1 MEELIREGVVRRGT
15 IFGITLQAMT
25 TQIAQQLGAPD
36 ARGVL
41 VTRVDSRS
49 EAAQSGLRR
58 GDVIV
63 AFNATNI
70 EGASQFLRLLGDAEI
85 GSTATLTI
93 LRDGRR
99 ATVRVPIQEAQPT
112 RRRGR

>member
-1 MEELIREGVVRRGT
+1 
-15 IFGITLQAMT
+15 
-25 TQIAQQLGAPD
+25 
-36 ARGVL
+36 

-49 EAAQSGLRR
+49 EAAQSGLRP